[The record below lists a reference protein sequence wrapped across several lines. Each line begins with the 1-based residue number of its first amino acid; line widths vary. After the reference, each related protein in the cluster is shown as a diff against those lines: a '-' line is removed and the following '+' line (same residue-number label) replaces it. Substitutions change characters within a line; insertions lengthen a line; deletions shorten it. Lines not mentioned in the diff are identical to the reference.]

1 MAETENLTFEVPML
15 YNRQR
20 LLALMDRFD
29 LVGVVA
35 ATPENIYYLS
45 GHASWSQNGYRY
57 GGSQVYVVFPRDPAQ
72 SPALL
77 IPSGDAAYAA
87 LDEVWLKEAYIYGR
101 PRKPVIPDPNKLRKE
116 EKRTLALTESEPKG
130 TTPEKAL
137 AQLIKEKG
145 IDRGRIGMDHFG
157 IPLTVYEKIKSTL
170 PHAAL
175 FPASMFFRYVRMI
188 KTPGEIQ
195 RLRESAALNERAINA
210 MLRAAKPGVKESEL
224 AGIYKGEV
232 AKAGGQV
239 YWMHMNVSRGGNS
252 PVLKENVLQKADIF
266 RVDMGCSI
274 NGYHADVCK
283 SGCVGAQPTDEHRK
297 RYNAVQTGV
306 LKSVEKL
313 KPGALPQDLF
323 ETMVAG
329 VRAAGIP
336 DYSNFFLGHTIGLE
350 AREFPFILGPAEEV
364 DDPFLPNTSNVP
376 MEPGMTVN
384 MEASSQVMGWGSVQV
399 EYTLAVTNDGHEHL
413 IQPEQKLFTLP
424 LQ

>member
-1 MAETENLTFEVPML
+1 ML
-15 YNRQR
+15 YNKER
-20 LLALMDRFD
+20 LLALMDKHD
-29 LVGVVA
+29 LAGVVA

-57 GGSQVYVVFPRDPAQ
+57 GGSQVYVVYPRDPAH

-77 IPSGDAAYAA
+77 IPSGDAAYAG

-101 PRKPVIPDPNKLRKE
+101 PRKAIVPDPNKLCKE
-116 EKRTLALTESEPKG
+116 EKRTLEINESEPKG
-130 TTPEKAL
+130 ATPEKAL
-137 AQLIKEKG
+137 AELIKDKG
-145 IDRGRIGMDHFG
+145 MGRGRIGMDHFA
-157 IPLTVYEKIKSTL
+157 IPLTIYNKIGSYL
-170 PHAAL
+170 PEAKL
-175 FPASMFFRYVRMI
+175 LPASMFFRYVRMI

-195 RLRESAALNERAINA
+195 RLGNSAALNERAINA

-239 YWMHMNVSRGGNS
+239 YWMHMNISRGGNS
-252 PVLKENVLQKADIF
+252 PVINDNVLQKGDIF

-283 SGCVGAQPTDEHRK
+283 SGCVGAEPTDEHHK
-297 RYNAVQTGV
+297 RYNAVQAGV

-313 KPGALPQDLF
+313 KPGVLNQELF

-329 VRAAGIP
+329 VRANGIP
-336 DYSNFFLGHTIGLE
+336 DYANFFVGHTIGLE
-350 AREFPFILGPAEEV
+350 AREFPFLLGPAEEV

-376 MEPGMTVN
+376 MEAGMTVN
-384 MEASSQVMGWGSVQV
+384 LEASSQVMGWGSVQV
-399 EYTLAVTNDGHEHL
+399 EYTLAVTDRGHENV
-413 IQPEQKLFTLP
+413 IVPDQKLFTLP